1 LPAILASCDEVR
13 GRVDVERVLAA
24 IEADED
30 AERLDL
36 GVLFALVA
44 DDPGERDSAAG
55 EQRASCLSE
64 HVR

>member
-1 LPAILASCDEVR
+1 VR

-24 IEADED
+24 VEADED

-44 DDPGERDSAAG
+44 DHSGERDRAAG
-55 EQRASCLSE
+55 EQRASRLSE